1 MQRIKGKYQEEFNR
15 ISKSFPMNVQC
26 KPYAHRLISV
36 FGGTDEKKMS
46 KIFSKR

>member
-1 MQRIKGKYQEEFNR
+1 MLSNEY
-15 ISKSFPMNVQC
+15 VQL

-46 KIFSKR
+46 KIFSKIKYV